1 MIARRI
7 KKIGLVTIVVIL
19 VTACSTK
26 ELKVSL
32 KKDIIAEYGET
43 IDTSKLY
50 DSGNSDKEIKVDKV
64 ENYNS
69 KKLGKQKIKVI
80 FKSGDR
86 SVTKEIEIE
95 VKDTK
100 KPIIELSKKEITITK
115 GDKLD
120 YSAIIKKVSDP
131 IDGDLKKG
139 KKDEKGYYW
148 IDDSKLNIDKVGDYE
163 IKVQAMDK
171 NGLKSD
177 ETIVKIK
184 VIEEKNNSNSAKKQ
198 VDSTNVEYKD
208 SSKPNNSSNSSL
220 NNKNNSNSNNSSNI
234 NGDNTSNEL
243 TSSEQEPPKTP
254 KPAYG
259 TMIPAYDFPNDF
271 PDDEW
276 AWRHTGFWW
285 EPVSREYMEGVLI
298 NVEWQVVP
306 DSGKVIGLENNAI
319 PFMPPKP
326 TLEESKNMNLDDP
339 SLKYG
344 LTYLY
349 VCLEE

>member
-1 MIARRI
+1 MIAKRF
-7 KKIGLVTIVVIL
+7 KTIGLSAMVVL
-19 VTACSTK
+19 LSTACSTK
-26 ELKVSL
+26 ELNVSL
-32 KKDIIAEYGET
+32 KKDIVAEYGET
-43 IDTSKLY
+43 LDTSKLY
-50 DSGNSDKEIKVDKV
+50 DSGNSDKGIKVDKV

-80 FKSGDR
+80 FKSGDK
-86 SVTKEIEIE
+86 STTKEIEVE

-100 KPIIELSKKEITITK
+100 KPIIELSKKEVTIKK

-120 YSAIIKKVSDP
+120 YGTIIKKVSDP
-131 IDGDLKKG
+131 IDGELKKG

-148 IDDSKLNIDKVGDYE
+148 IDDSKLNINKIGEYE
-163 IKVQAMDK
+163 IKIQAIDK
-171 NGLKSD
+171 NGLESD
-177 ETIVKIK
+177 ETTVKIK
-184 VIEEKNNSNSAKKQ
+184 VTEEKNSSTNTKEQ
-198 VDSTNVEYKD
+198 VDNTNVEYKD
-208 SSKPNNSSNSSL
+208 SSKSNNSSNSNL
-220 NNKNNSNSNNSSNI
+220 NNKNNSNNSGNSSN
-234 NGDNTSNEL
+234 NEP
-243 TSSEQEPPKTP
+243 TPPKQEEPPKTP

-276 AWRHTGFWW
+276 SWRHTGFWW
-285 EPVSREYMEGVLI
+285 EPVNREYMDGVLI

-306 DSGKVIGLENNAI
+306 DSGKVSGLESNAI

-326 TLEESKNMNLDDP
+326 TLEESKNMNLDDS